1 MHELGRSRGARYSEQ
16 SLLTSVVPRRYL
28 LLYPGERRIRDI
40 ETPPLLTGEIK
51 LLTYL
56 GSCPWT
62 WHATDDLA
70 WQVYA
75 RKDPA
80 GRQLVWT
87 YASLLRRKVARELP
101 QLIVLCR
108 RRGYSCQEPVKV
120 VDADASD
127 AATIE
132 LPSAR

>member
-1 MHELGRSRGARYSEQ
+1 MHELGPSGDAGYSGPPCV
-16 SLLTSVVPRRYL
+16 TSGPPTRCL

-40 ETPPLLTGEIK
+40 EMPELLTGELK

-56 GSCPWT
+56 GSIPWT
-62 WHATDDLA
+62 WHSSDDLA
-70 WQVYA
+70 REVYA

-101 QLIVLCR
+101 TLIALCR
-108 RRGYSCQEPVKV
+108 RRGYSCQVPVKV
-120 VDADASD
+120 VEAG
-127 AATIE
+127 AATKE
-132 LPSAR
+132 LPYTR